1 MIKGKKMLVFSAHAG
16 DFVWRAGGT
25 IAKYISEGAEVN
37 LVVFSFGVRGES
49 NDLWKAEGQTTEN
62 VKRIREKEALEAA
75 DILGLKDVEFWDFED
90 YPIYFDRERL
100 DRIIVKIREF
110 RPDIIL
116 THDSRDAFN
125 PDHDNTNKA
134 VFQASVAAN
143 SAGALYDGLKSTKQM
158 RLFGFEPHQT
168 EISGYV
174 PGSFIDI
181 TSTYDQKVRA
191 MKCFQAQQHLIE
203 YYTQRAFMRGNHA
216 RRISG
221 VNSYKYAESFSNFF
235 PVVGEELY

>member
-1 MIKGKKMLVFSAHAG
+1 MIKDKKMLVFSAHAG

-25 IAKYISEGAEVN
+25 IAKYIKEGAEVH

-49 NDLWKAEGQTTEN
+49 NDLWKIEGQTTEN
-62 VKRIREKEALEAA
+62 VKDVRKKEALEAA
-75 DILGLKDVEFWDFED
+75 EILGLKNIEFWDYED
-90 YPIYFDRERL
+90 YPIYFDRDRL
-100 DRIIVKIREF
+100 NRVVVKIREI

-116 THDSRDAFN
+116 THDATDAFN
-125 PDHDNTNKA
+125 PDHDNTHKA
-134 VFQASVAAN
+134 VFQASVIAN
-143 SAGALYDGLKSTKQM
+143 SAGALYEGLKNTKQM

-168 EISGYV
+168 EISGFK
-174 PGSFIDI
+174 PGTFVDI
-181 TSTYDQKVRA
+181 TSTYDQKIKA
-191 MKCFQAQQHLIE
+191 MQCFKAQPHLIE

-221 VNSYKYAESFSNFF
+221 VQAYKYAESFSNFF